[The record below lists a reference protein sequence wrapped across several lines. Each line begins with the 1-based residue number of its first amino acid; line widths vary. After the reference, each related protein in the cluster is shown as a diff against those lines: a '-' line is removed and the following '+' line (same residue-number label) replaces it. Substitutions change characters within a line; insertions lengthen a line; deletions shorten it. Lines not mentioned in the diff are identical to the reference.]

1 MNYSSQKATGEG
13 LPPLSRDRNS
23 QRLDFAAFL
32 CFGSVLEL
40 VRASPASRTTATT
53 WSVVSSR
60 RVYSLARLSVSSATF
75 AGQAVA
81 AGLSSDL
88 AGCACALP
96 RFLPG
101 WWWRPFCSSSS
112 SSCSSWLERSVR
124 SGLGGASPRAGFSTF
139 SSVPSRRPESPSP
152 SFPPPPLP
160 SPALPLVPGS
170 LRRTHHDGRRRTA
183 PDSVSTRYPECQAPS
198 GPGTAGC

>member
-1 MNYSSQKATGEG
+1 M
-13 LPPLSRDRNS
+13 
-23 QRLDFAAFL
+23 
-32 CFGSVLEL
+32 EL
-40 VRASPASRTTATT
+40 ARPRPASRPAATT
-53 WSVVSSR
+53 WSVVSR
-60 RVYSLARLSVSSATF
+60 LRVYSSAGLSVPSATF

-81 AGLSSDL
+81 ACLSSDL
-88 AGCACALP
+88 AGRACALP

-112 SSCSSWLERSVR
+112 SSCSSRLERSVR
-124 SGLGGASPRAGFSTF
+124 SGLGGANLRARFSTF
-139 SSVPSRRPESPSP
+139 SSVPSRRPEPPSP

-183 PDSVSTRYPECQAPS
+183 PDSICR
-198 GPGTAGC
+198 